1 MSHDSTDEVLFGD
14 VSSELYST
22 LSCSRLS
29 SNFAIW
35 LLKSECSII
44 TISVTIWSIWDNFKV
59 VKPSGLIH
67 KCSEVFSKKVFK
79 CVDKYL
85 SSNPNQET
93 SNNEDKWGLS
103 KCSRIFHERRQ
114 RVQYASGHGGGEKRH
129 RKHRQIAPGNYKRDQ
144 IFDFKP
150 FTLANR
156 SFQSLKYQSNFSVD
170 KMQWLNLWSPD
181 SFMKITASKGT
192 NTVGYFFRN
201 AIFVLRLPKALQQK
215 RPGRFHRNSYS
226 PWIRISNEVW

>member
-1 MSHDSTDEVLFGD
+1 MWNFRFFRDFLWIAHKFEIDILKISHSPDKLSHDSTDEVLFGD

-29 SNFAIW
+29 SNLAIW
-35 LLKSECSII
+35 LLKSECSMI
-44 TISVTIWSIWDNFKV
+44 TITVTIWSIWDNFKV

-103 KCSRIFHERRQ
+103 KCSRIFHEGRQ
-114 RVQYASGHGGGEKRH
+114 RVQHASGNGGGEKRH
-129 RKHRQIAPGNYKRDQ
+129 RQHRLIAPGNYHHG
-144 IFDFKP
+144 I
-150 FTLANR
+150 
-156 SFQSLKYQSNFSVD
+156 KYS
-170 KMQWLNLWSPD
+170 
-181 SFMKITASKGT
+181 
-192 NTVGYFFRN
+192 
-201 AIFVLRLPKALQQK
+201 
-215 RPGRFHRNSYS
+215 
-226 PWIRISNEVW
+226 ISNHSHSQIWAFNPLDFHDIIYTVW